1 MKAAINAKNFLNMLK
16 RVINF
21 YWKKTLPPYPHEPPK
36 NHFESEKNPKTWL
49 IEGTWRSVMTSVE
62 KCFEKNPKLKK
73 TNWFYMLQENSI
85 CWSHIIFYFFNF
97 KGGVP
102 YFIFLVP
109 LIISKCRFMLKR
121 RFPKL
126 IIMKYG

>member
-1 MKAAINAKNFLNMLK
+1 MTKKGNIMILFLFN
-16 RVINF
+16 VCYF
-21 YWKKTLPPYPHEPPK
+21 
-36 NHFESEKNPKTWL
+36 
-49 IEGTWRSVMTSVE
+49 VE

-85 CWSHIIFYFFNF
+85 CSSHIIFYFFNF

-126 IIMKYG
+126 IIMKYE

>member
-21 YWKKTLPPYPHEPPK
+21 YWKKHYLHIHQRIISKVKKT
-36 NHFESEKNPKTWL
+36 PKTWL